1 MNTGRNAITHGPEPR
16 FRAFTAADTAACL
29 ALFDANYP
37 EYFAPNERADYC
49 AFLDAMPDGYEVC
62 ELDGAIVGAY
72 GVHAIDDDNA
82 ALHWILLAPAAQG
95 HGLGAAIMSRA
106 MRAIEQRGH
115 RTLHI
120 SASHKSAPFFAR
132 FGAIEDAR
140 IVDGWGLGMH
150 RVEMRIVRS
159 AATAAE

>member
-1 MNTGRNAITHGPEPR
+1 MNTGRDAIAHGPEPR
-16 FRAFTAADTAACL
+16 FRAFTSADTTACL
-29 ALFDANYP
+29 ALFDANCP
-37 EYFAPNERADYC
+37 GYFAPNERADYR
-49 AFLDAMPDGYEVC
+49 AFLEAMPDGYEVC
-62 ELDGAIVGAY
+62 ELDGAIIGAY

-82 ALHWILLAPAAQG
+82 ALHWILLEPTTQG
-95 HGLGAAIMSRA
+95 RGLGAAIMSRA

-140 IVDGWGLGMH
+140 IINGWGPGMH

-159 AATAAE
+159 MATAAE

>member
-1 MNTGRNAITHGPEPR
+1 MNTDRDATTHRPEPR
-16 FRAFTAADTAACL
+16 FRAFTATDTAACL
-29 ALFDANYP
+29 ALFDANCP
-37 EYFAPNERADYC
+37 EYFAPNERADYR

-62 ELDGAIVGAY
+62 ELDGATAGAY

-106 MRAIEQRGH
+106 VRTLEQRGH

-132 FGAIEDAR
+132 FGAIESAR
-140 IVDGWGLGMH
+140 ISDGWGPGMH

-159 AATAAE
+159 VATAAE